1 MTKFQKIGTIF
12 FSLIIGI
19 FLFLAGAYTGFSH
32 RPEIDKVVD
41 LSNKDSDITSSAD
54 FEPFWKVWNAINEK
68 SIYTKKVTAQDK
80 VWGAT
85 EGLASSLGDPY
96 TVFFKPEQNKLFSDS
111 IKGSFGGIGAEIGMK
126 DQILTVIAPLKDSPA
141 ERAGIKSG
149 DKIVKID
156 KVDTGDLT
164 VDSALNLIRGVEGTS
179 VILTIY
185 RAGEKTTREISIQR
199 DTIQIPTIKTKE
211 LDNGVFVIEFYSF
224 SNNSSGLFR
233 DALQKFFDSKKDK
246 LVIDLRGN
254 PGGYLDEAVQISS
267 WFLDQGLVIVKEDFG
282 GREKENTYRSRG
294 PQLFTDKLKLV
305 VLVDGGSAS
314 ASEIL
319 AGALQDHHVGTLVGD
334 QTFGKGSVQEV
345 VPITDDTSLKV
356 TVAKWLTPN
365 GISISEK
372 GLTPDVVVK
381 VGKNDDKDH
390 DTQLNKAVEILLA
403 K

>member
-164 VDSALNLIRGVEGTS
+164 VDAALNLIRGVEGTS
-179 VILTIY
+179 VVLTIY

-224 SNNSSGLFR
+224 SKNSSGLFR

-390 DTQLNKAVEILLA
+390 DTQLNKAVEILLG

>member
-224 SNNSSGLFR
+224 SKNSSGLFR